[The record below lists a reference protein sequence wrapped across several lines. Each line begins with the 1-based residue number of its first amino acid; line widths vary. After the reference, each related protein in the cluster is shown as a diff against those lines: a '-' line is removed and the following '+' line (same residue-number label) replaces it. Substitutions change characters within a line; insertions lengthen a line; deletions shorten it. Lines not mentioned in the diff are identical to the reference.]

1 MKIKHIAL
9 YTLIALFTTSAWAQK
24 KDKKMSYERLRAMK
38 INFVI
43 EKVDLTTEE
52 ESFVWGAFEAYETR
66 VFNKYHK
73 KMKSLR
79 KKRLANIEEVSE
91 AGANETLDSII
102 HFRSE
107 KEKNIS
113 NAFECYLRTHLSNDN
128 IKGLDKQYK
137 YFKKELENS
146 FKKDKNYEKYNLF
159 AYELIKSFNKQH
171 LHSKKL
177 DLYLRSIILNK
188 EK

>member
-107 KEKNIS
+107 KEKADREFMDTLKS
-113 NAFECYLRTHLSNDN
+113 KLTA
-128 IKGLDKQYK
+128 KQVLEIHVAEQE
-137 YFKKELENS
+137 FHKKM
-146 FKKDKNYEKYNLF
+146 
-159 AYELIKSFNKQH
+159 IH
-171 LHSKKL
+171 
-177 DLYLRSIILNK
+177 RSRK
-188 EK
+188 EKNMP

>member
-66 VFNKYHK
+66 VYNKYHK

-102 HFRSE
+102 HFRALINSTQFRLQ
-107 KEKNIS
+107 S
-113 NAFECYLRTHLSNDN
+113 DN
-128 IKGLDKQYK
+128 
-137 YFKKELENS
+137 
-146 FKKDKNYEKYNLF
+146 
-159 AYELIKSFNKQH
+159 
-171 LHSKKL
+171 KKL
-177 DLYLRSIILNK
+177 FREAICK
-188 EK
+188 RGFC